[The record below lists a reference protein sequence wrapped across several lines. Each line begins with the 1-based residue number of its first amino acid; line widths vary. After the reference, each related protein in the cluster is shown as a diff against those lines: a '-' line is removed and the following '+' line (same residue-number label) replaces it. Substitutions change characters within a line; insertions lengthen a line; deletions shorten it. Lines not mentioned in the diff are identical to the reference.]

1 MAVSRRWGVHALS
14 ALGSIGDVIPASKRA
29 AVRQTP
35 ERVSSLPVG
44 SDGAASPSTNFADA
58 VPHLL
63 FRAAPDGRFE
73 FLNRRFAELTGHDP
87 VKLGVEQGWLN
98 ALHPD
103 DTARLRDD
111 FTAARAACTEVRS
124 KIRLR
129 HADGTFR
136 WMLLVA
142 RRPDAADGDDA
153 ASWYGGASDIHA
165 EVVAEAEVRDLNATL
180 QERVDRQT
188 AELSRTETRY
198 ASLFAVSKIA
208 FAEQEMADAAR
219 ILHALKTNGVTDLA
233 RHMAEHPELLTR
245 CVAAVKTVSVNEACV
260 RMLGFDTVDGA
271 VDRPVERTADDIESV
286 LLRQFE
292 MIFYG
297 WDNVEG
303 RVVLI
308 GSNGRR
314 VPVFYSVTRLAD
326 ERQLSSMIDIS
337 SQDRI
342 EEMRLAVQEELARAN
357 RVATVGAFS
366 ASIAHELSQ
375 PIASVQ
381 MDAGTGLRL
390 LRRDQPDIEAG
401 IRQLERIS
409 STIQRITT
417 IVQHTRDQIS
427 GGQRDSQQIDLA
439 VLARKTCD
447 LLDREMRA
455 NGIDVTLEHDAPVML
470 VLGDFVDVQQI
481 LINLMNNAR
490 DAMRDMDGAG
500 KSIAVMVRRS
510 GGQVEVSVADRGTGI
525 APDDLDKLFQPFFTT
540 KAGGIGL
547 GLQICIS
554 AIQRLGGEMRAANR
568 ADGGAI
574 FTFSLPAVLL

>member
-1 MAVSRRWGVHALS
+1 MIR
-14 ALGSIGDVIPASKRA
+14 ASKRSA
-29 AVRQTP
+29 LKRAQAGVARLR
-35 ERVSSLPVG
+35 ERSGS
-44 SDGAASPSTNFADA
+44 SDGASTQSTNFADA

-63 FRAAPDGRFE
+63 FRATPDGRFE
-73 FLNRRFAELTGHDP
+73 FLNRRFAELTGQNP
-87 VKLGVEQGWLN
+87 VEVGVEQGWLN

-103 DTARLRDD
+103 DAARLCDD
-111 FTAARAACTEVRS
+111 FTAARAAGTDVRS

-142 RRPDAADGDDA
+142 RQPDATGADYA
-153 ASWYGGASDIHA
+153 ADWYGGASDIHA
-165 EVVAEAEVRDLNATL
+165 EVVAEEEVRDLNATL
-180 QERVDRQT
+180 QQRVERQT
-188 AELSRTETRY
+188 ADLLRTETRY

-208 FAEQEMADAAR
+208 FAEQDMADAAR
-219 ILHALKTNGVTDLA
+219 ILQTLKKDGVTDLA

-314 VPVFYSVTRLAD
+314 VPVFYSVTRLTD
-326 ERQLSSMIDIS
+326 ERQLSSMVDIS

-390 LRRDQPDIEAG
+390 LRRDQPDIDAG

-409 STIQRITT
+409 STVQRITT

-427 GGQRDSQQIDLA
+427 GGQREPEQIDLA

-447 LLDREMRA
+447 LLDREMRG
-455 NGIDVTLEHDAPVML
+455 NGIDVTLEHDASVML
-470 VLGDFVDVQQI
+470 VLGEFVDVQQI

-490 DAMRDMDGAG
+490 DAMRDIEGAG
-500 KSIAVMVRRS
+500 KSIVVTVQRS
-510 GGQVEVSVADRGTGI
+510 GEQIEVSVADRGTGI
-525 APDDLDKLFQPFFTT
+525 AADDLDKLFQPFFTT

-547 GLQICIS
+547 GLQICLS

-568 ADGGAI
+568 AGGGAI